1 MLRLRPYKPCDA
13 EAITSW
19 IKDETTFYRWSAG
32 KYEKYPVTAEDM
44 NAFYDANAFSDS
56 FFEMTAF
63 DENGVAGHLI
73 MRFPDENKKMVRFGF
88 IIVDDGRRG
97 KGYGRQ
103 MLQLAIKYAF
113 EILMADRITLG
124 VFEDNIPAYRCYQS
138 VGFQETGRIERYR
151 IAGEEWKCKELELL
165 RPDRCGE

>member
-13 EAITSW
+13 EEITSW
-19 IKDETTFYRWSAG
+19 IKDEMTFYRWGAG
-32 KYEKYPVTAEDM
+32 KYERYPVTAEDM
-44 NAFYDANAFSDS
+44 NAFYDENAFSDS

-63 DENGVAGHLI
+63 DEDGVAGHLI
-73 MRFPDENKKMVRFGF
+73 MRFPDEDKKMVRFGF

-124 VFEDNIPAYRCYQS
+124 VFENNLPAYRCYQS
-138 VGFQETGRIERYR
+138 VGFQETGRKECYR